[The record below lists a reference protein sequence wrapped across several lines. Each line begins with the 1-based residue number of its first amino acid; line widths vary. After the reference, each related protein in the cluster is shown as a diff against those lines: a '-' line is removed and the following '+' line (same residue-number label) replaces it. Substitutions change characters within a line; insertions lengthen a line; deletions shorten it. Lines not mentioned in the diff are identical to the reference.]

1 VERLISDVQNLPIL
15 PALLQTAILTL
26 LSASMP
32 LSMTLTSVFLALV
45 SKGSSSIVIRNPTLL
60 QSESAKSV
68 HVLAFSSHGDLLVAE
83 SEGSFTI
90 DDWELVFEAGKA
102 MCCDGAEDQTMQ
114 DQSLDNGSGSIDMF
128 VKSALQAKVTADLH
142 WKG

>member
-1 VERLISDVQNLPIL
+1 
-15 PALLQTAILTL
+15 
-26 LSASMP
+26 MP

-45 SKGSSSIVIRNPTLL
+45 SEGSSRTVIRNPTLL
-60 QSESAKSV
+60 QSQSSNSV

-83 SEGSFTI
+83 SEGAFTM
-90 DDWELVFEAGKA
+90 DDWEAVYEAGKA
-102 MCCDGAEDQTMQ
+102 MCCDNSEDEVMQ
-114 DQSLDNGSGSIDMF
+114 DQELDHNAGGMDMF